1 MVIDMLAALGDY
13 APLNARFAKAAAY
26 LKTVDLDS
34 LSEGRYEIDGSDV
47 FMTIVETAL
56 REEAAA
62 PLEAHDRY
70 ADIQIVV
77 RGTECFGWKNRRR
90 CKPDKDGY
98 RPDRDI
104 VFFTDRPSGFL
115 TLSAGEMAVFFPSDA
130 HAPLIGEGTVRK
142 CIVKVRV

>member
-13 APLNARFAKAAAY
+13 ASLNARFAKAAAY
-26 LKTVDLDS
+26 LQTVDLDS
-34 LSEGRYEIDGSDV
+34 LAEGRYEIDGSDV

-56 REEAAA
+56 REETAA

-70 ADIQIVV
+70 ADVQIVIC
-77 RGTECFGWKNRRR
+77 GTERFGWKNRGR

-98 RPDRDI
+98 RSDRDI
-104 VFFTDRPSGFL
+104 VFFTDRPSCFL